1 MDASE
6 FWNAVFMAKICERET
21 ISKTLSRYITAF
33 DYFDNFLFVLSAT
46 SGAVFITSFAS
57 DIGAP
62 IRIICA
68 SFSFAFSISNGIV
81 KKLLKSTGNKKKK
94 LNIIV

>member
-1 MDASE
+1 
-6 FWNAVFMAKICERET
+6 MAKICERET

-46 SGAVFITSFAS
+46 SGAVFITSF

-62 IRIICA
+62 IRTICA